1 LNGTKR
7 LDRRLCAGD
16 WVTPVGHER
25 TVRGI
30 GKIVDADY
38 EDEDDALVQAFV
50 GFARGSYWFAAGD
63 LLRIEAEDEA
73 RLCEAA
79 LASAVLPA
87 AQADRLRSA
96 VGAFRAGRTT
106 FVRTP
111 GLLDLL
117 WSFLPDD
124 HRPEVCGLA
133 RLFEAEAN
141 ATLPARPASADAR
154 HLPAPLFASPE
165 ALLPKILR
173 ALTRRKLLQL
183 AEAAGVPLRP
193 GAPNVSNEQ
202 LKALLIAAG
211 VDGAG
216 VVVTLD
222 SRQLRAA
229 YNSVARPKARAQ
241 DTDEVLRARLLA
253 AFESGTEAQA

>member
-1 LNGTKR
+1 MR
-7 LDRRLCAGD
+7 PADRRLCAGD
-16 WVTPVGHER
+16 WVTPVGPER
-25 TVRGI
+25 TVRGV
-30 GKIVDADY
+30 GKITDALYD
-38 EDEDDALVQAFV
+38 DEDDALVQAFV
-50 GFARGSYWFAAGD
+50 GFARGSYWFTAGD
-63 LLRIEAEDEA
+63 LLRVVAEDEA
-73 RLCEAA
+73 RLCAAA

-87 AQADRLRSA
+87 AQAERLRSA
-96 VGAFRAGRTT
+96 LGAFRAGRTT

-133 RLFEAEAN
+133 RFFEAEAN
-141 ATLPARPASADAR
+141 ATLPARPASTDAR
-154 HLPAPLFASPE
+154 HLPAPVFASPQ

-173 ALTRRKLLQL
+173 ALTRRTLLRL

-202 LKALLIAAG
+202 LKTLLIAAG
-211 VDGAG
+211 VDGPG
-216 VVVTLD
+216 VVAALD

-241 DTDEVLRARLLA
+241 DTDEDLRARLLV
-253 AFESGTEAQA
+253 AFESSTESTA